1 VLRLYTFGSVH
12 LGQGEIALSGAA
24 AQRRLL
30 ALLAALSVGGRSGLT
45 REKLLLLFWPDAGAD
60 KARHALN
67 QALYNARRVLRLDD
81 LFITSAADVRLN
93 PECLTSDVRDFDDAL
108 DADDPE
114 RAVALYRGPFLDGF
128 YISGS
133 PDFEQWTSAERSRL
147 AGRMADALERLA
159 TAAEAR
165 TDLRAA
171 AEWRKRAV
179 ALNPLD
185 SVATVRLMHA
195 LAAAGD
201 LPGALQHARVHELL
215 LREQF
220 DVDPDPTV
228 VLAAGRLRTEGAAAS
243 AVATAALADARIITP
258 TSPAVAVAGEPN
270 LGVARETPH
279 GAVPTA
285 GSPTATAAP
294 APTADGRSRHRGRRV
309 LSTALA
315 ALAVTAVA
323 VAAGRFALRQAAPF
337 AAEATPVE
345 RRSVVVAPFRVT
357 GADASLSFLHEG
369 IVELLALRLADQRS
383 AHVVD
388 PGVVLAAWRS
398 ARLLDVTD
406 IPRSSAVRVADRLGA
421 RVVVT
426 GSVVGNAARLILT
439 AAVVAVPDGQVR
451 AQETVEGPADSL
463 STLVDALAVRLL
475 AAEAGEGVR
484 LTRGRPPSLAAWRA
498 YLEGRRATAR
508 ADYAEAMQQ
517 LERAVHADST
527 FAVAAFHL
535 ALVADRL
542 NAAEQ
547 HDRALALAWA
557 ARDALSDQD
566 EAHLL
571 AFAGPRYPAPSPEA
585 EQIAAWERAAALAP
599 DRAEVW
605 EELGERFYYQGDAL
619 TSVGSRE
626 RADQALHRALTLDPT
641 SANARRLLILDAA
654 RTGDTAGLARF
665 ASTAALRDSVGE
677 LAPFVRW
684 RAALARTEPREL
696 RRLRDTLPH
705 LSAPNLRSI
714 AMASL
719 FDGVGVDDGERA
731 LRILRLRAGR
741 AADQADA
748 ILAQHAF
755 ALNQGRP
762 VLALDLTEQLQ
773 ELQPGTRAH
782 LRLRVLDALYSEG
795 DRPAAV
801 RAVQELARY
810 ADGPAPSVAAEQA
823 LQLADMC
830 VLEQWRLARGELGS
844 TRRAIARLRTDRILR
859 GTVPLGTTPLA
870 CADMLEAMVAVHS
883 RAADALARV
892 HTLDSLMLTGPAM
905 SDATTYVHI
914 AVARLY
920 ARLGYPDR
928 ALGAIRRRAYMTGW
942 PRYQATAR
950 REEGQL
956 ALATADTAG
965 ARRALTS
972 YLSLRSAA
980 EPPVATVDGAARTLL
995 QRIETG
1001 R

>member
-45 REKLLLLFWPDAGAD
+45 REKLLLLFWPDADAD

-81 LFITSAADVRLN
+81 LFITSAADVRIN

-108 DADDPE
+108 EVDDLE

-147 AGRMADALERLA
+147 AGRMTEALERLA
-159 TAAEAR
+159 TAAESRA
-165 TDLRAA
+165 DARAA
-171 AEWRKRAV
+171 VEWRRRAV
-179 ALNPLD
+179 TLNPLD
-185 SVATVRLMHA
+185 SAATVRLMNA

-228 VLAAGRLRTEGAAAS
+228 VLADPRLREEGPAAS
-243 AVATAALADARIITP
+243 AVASSAVADARVITP
-258 TSPAVAVAGEPN
+258 TSPTLAADAAFGTVSTPEPRP
-270 LGVARETPH
+270 AST
-279 GAVPTA
+279 
-285 GSPTATAAP
+285 
-294 APTADGRSRHRGRRV
+294 APTPIADAPPRRGRRM
-309 LSTALA
+309 LSRTLA
-315 ALAVTAVA
+315 GIA
-323 VAAGRFALRQAAPF
+323 VAAVAIAGVRLALREAAPF

-357 GADASLSFLHEG
+357 GADASLAFLHEG
-369 IVELLALRLADQRS
+369 IVELLALRLADERS

-463 STLVDALAVRLL
+463 STLVDGLAVRLL

-484 LTRGRPPSLAAWRA
+484 LTRGHRPSLAAWRA

-542 NAAEQ
+542 NAGEQ

-641 SANARRLLILDAA
+641 AANARRLLILDAA
-654 RTGDTAGLARF
+654 RTADTAALARF
-665 ASTAALRDSVGE
+665 ASPAALRDSVGE

-684 RAALARTEPREL
+684 RAALARSDAREL
-696 RRLRDTLPH
+696 RRLRDTLPR

-719 FDGVGVDDGERA
+719 FDGVGVEDGERA

-801 RAVQELARY
+801 RAAQDLARY
-810 ADGPAPSVAAEQA
+810 ADRPAPAAPTEQA

-830 VLEQWRLARGELGS
+830 VLEQWRIARGELG
-844 TRRAIARLRTDRILR
+844 TVRRAIARLRADRILR
-859 GTVPLGTTPLA
+859 STVPLGTAPLA
-870 CADMLEAMVAVHS
+870 CADLLEAMVAVQA
-883 RAADALARV
+883 RAADALTRA

-956 ALATADTAG
+956 ALATADTTG
-965 ARRALTS
+965 ARRALAS
-972 YLSLRSAA
+972 YLSLRTIP
-980 EPPVATVDGAARTLL
+980 EPPVAAVDGAARTLL

-1001 R
+1001 H